1 LLRLLA
7 STLLLVEFLVTPLG
21 RDVFGVLSLQL

>member
-7 STLLLVEFLVTPLG
+7 STLLLVELFVTPLG